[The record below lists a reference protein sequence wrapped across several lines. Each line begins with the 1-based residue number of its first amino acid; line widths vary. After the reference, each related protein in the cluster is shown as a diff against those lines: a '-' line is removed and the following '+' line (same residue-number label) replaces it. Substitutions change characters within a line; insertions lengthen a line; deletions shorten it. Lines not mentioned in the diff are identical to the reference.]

1 MADYIA
7 KLVPSLLNFATESG
21 LDTSIDANGNSLQRT
36 INCLEVGTAGAR
48 KSVSVV
54 DGGEFD
60 DVEQTLLNVDGIIE
74 G

>member
-36 INCLEVGTAGAR
+36 IKCLEVGTAGAR
-48 KSVSVV
+48 KSVSVI
-54 DGGEFD
+54 DGEDFS
-60 DVEQTLLNVDGIIE
+60 DVAQTLINVDGIIA

>member
-36 INCLEVGTAGAR
+36 INCLEVGTDGAR
-48 KSVSVV
+48 KSVSVI
-54 DGGEFD
+54 D
-60 DVEQTLLNVDGIIE
+60 
-74 G
+74 